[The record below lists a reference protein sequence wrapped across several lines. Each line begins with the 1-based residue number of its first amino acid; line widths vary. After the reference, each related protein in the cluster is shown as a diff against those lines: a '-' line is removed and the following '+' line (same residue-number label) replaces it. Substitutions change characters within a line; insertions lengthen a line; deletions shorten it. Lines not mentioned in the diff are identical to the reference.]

1 MLISTGEGSHSL
13 PSEAAALE
21 IFSQRIKN
29 RLRQPIHSFKEDSQ
43 QLLRTSNSFRVV
55 RRLCKY
61 GLLDLEDCVMLLS
74 QRSESDLDILWA
86 RLAEPHDKSSL
97 PQDDNGDSLTRD
109 KAKKI
114 LWKINS
120 NPPPP
125 SLPLWDRSW
134 TLSLFATSRTADQVA
149 HDLVQQTNSV
159 LSLVPFPEYQR
170 HFCGFGS
177 VFIDDVLCYISAVRR
192 EFCNHLHTSDA
203 AKHLIED
210 INVV

>member
-1 MLISTGEGSHSL
+1 MDEGFHSL
-13 PSEAAALE
+13 PPEAATLE
-21 IFSQRIKN
+21 IFSQGTTN
-29 RLRQPIHSFKEDSQ
+29 HLRQAIHFFKEDSL
-43 QLLRTSNSFRVV
+43 QLLRTSNSPKVV
-55 RRLCKY
+55 QRLCKY
-61 GLLDLEDCVMLLS
+61 GLLDLEDCDMLLS

-86 RLAEPHDKSSL
+86 SLAEPHDKSFL
-97 PQDDNGDSLTRD
+97 PQDDNGYSLTGD

-125 SLPLWDRSW
+125 RLPLWDRSW

-159 LSLVPFPEYQR
+159 LRLVPFPEYQR

-177 VFIDDVLCYISAVRR
+177 VFINEVLCYISAVRR
-192 EFCNHLHTSDA
+192 EFCNHLRTGNA
-203 AKHLIED
+203 AKILIED
-210 INVV
+210 INRV